1 MQLSVIVLQVPVK
14 TEGSTLARVALAT
27 QENPLW
33 PETGAARIHA
43 DRNRHRSGAGKRT
56 SDEFLADALSANRFW
71 EGHRNQIGNVSCRS
85 FLTHFSAPSLDHSSR
100 RSLRPVHLGLS
111 CSLM

>member
-71 EGHRNQIGNVSCRS
+71 EGHRNPNREC
-85 FLTHFSAPSLDHSSR
+85 FLPQFPYAFFGSLFGPFISAIS
-100 RSLRPVHLGLS
+100 
-111 CSLM
+111 